1 MTPALT
7 VDVSS
12 AVRFVTPPP
21 GLEPAVDFVL
31 AGIDNTPGLFS
42 LMAGDGGARLFV
54 LDAAVYLPDYTPR
67 LPDADLAA
75 IGAETGDA
83 VVLVVV
89 NPGSQSTVNLAAPIL
104 LNRVSG
110 ACVQVIL
117 EGTDWP
123 LRAPLAPAGEAA

>member
-1 MTPALT
+1 MTAGLPTALQFT
-7 VDVSS
+7 
-12 AVRFVTPPP
+12 TPPP
-21 GLEPAVDFVL
+21 GLEPAADFVL

-42 LMAGDGGARLFV
+42 LTAGNGGARLYV

-67 LPDADLAA
+67 LPAPDLAA
-75 IGAETGDA
+75 IGAEVGDA

-89 NPGSQSTVNLAAPIL
+89 NPGSQTTVNLAAPIL
-104 LNRVSG
+104 LNPVSG

-123 LRAPLAPAGEAA
+123 LRAPLAPAA